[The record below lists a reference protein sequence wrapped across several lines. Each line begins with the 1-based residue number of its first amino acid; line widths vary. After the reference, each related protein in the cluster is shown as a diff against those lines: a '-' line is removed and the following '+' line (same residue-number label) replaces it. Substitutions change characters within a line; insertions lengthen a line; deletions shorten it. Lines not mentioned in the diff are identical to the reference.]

1 MEFIKHILKEEDFWE
16 GLGLVIVLAFF
27 LWWRVPAFLAA
38 ALDRRAEAI
47 ARELEQASQI
57 RREAEQVLIEYRQK
71 ATAAKSEA
79 EHILRETKEE
89 AERYATEARAQL
101 EAQMERRAKMAEQQI
116 AQAEARALL
125 EIREAAANAA
135 AAAAEK
141 LIAAHLDDNK
151 SRALV
156 ADSIRELNAKLN

>member
-1 MEFIKHILKEEDFWE
+1 MEFIKDILKEPDFWE

-27 LWWRVPAFLAA
+27 VWWRVPAFLAA

-47 ARELEQASQI
+47 AKELEQASQI
-57 RREAEQVLIEYRQK
+57 RKEAEQVLIEYRQK

-89 AERYATEARAQL
+89 AERFAAEARAQL
-101 EAQMERRAKMAEQQI
+101 QAQMERRAKMAEQQI
-116 AQAEARALL
+116 AQAEARAMA

-135 AAAAEK
+135 ASAAEK
-141 LIAAHLDDNK
+141 LIASHLDESK
-151 SRALV
+151 SRTLV
-156 ADSIRELNAKLN
+156 QNSIQDLGTKLN

>member
-1 MEFIKHILKEEDFWE
+1 MDFITDILKEEDFWE

-27 LWWRVPAFLAA
+27 LYWRVPAFLAA

-47 ARELEQASQI
+47 AKELEQASQI
-57 RREAEQVLIEYRQK
+57 RQQAEQVLLEYRQK

-79 EHILRETKEE
+79 EHILQETKAE

-101 EAQMERRAKMAEQQI
+101 QVQMERRAKMAEQQI

-135 AAAAEK
+135 AAAAER
-141 LIAAHLDDNK
+141 LIAAHLDETK
-151 SRALV
+151 SRALI
-156 ADSIRELNAKLN
+156 DSSIKDLGTKLN

>member
-1 MEFIKHILKEEDFWE
+1 MEFIKDILKEPDFWE

-27 LWWRVPAFLAA
+27 VWWRVPAFLGA

-47 ARELEQASQI
+47 AKELEQASQI
-57 RREAEQVLIEYRQK
+57 RKEAERVLLEYRQK
-71 ATAAKSEA
+71 ASAAKSEA

-89 AERYATEARAQL
+89 AERYAAEARAQL
-101 EAQMERRAKMAEQQI
+101 QVQMERRAKLAEQQI
-116 AQAEARALL
+116 AQAEARAML

-141 LIAAHLDDNK
+141 IIAATLDDAK
-151 SRALV
+151 SRALI
-156 ADSIRELNAKLN
+156 DSSIKDLGTKLN

>member
-1 MEFIKHILKEEDFWE
+1 MEFIKDILKEPDFWE

-27 LWWRVPAFLAA
+27 VWWRVPAFLAA

-47 ARELEQASQI
+47 VKELEQASQI
-57 RREAEQVLIEYRQK
+57 RKEAEQVLIEYRQK
-71 ATAAKSEA
+71 ANAAKSEA

-89 AERYATEARAQL
+89 AERYAAEARAQL
-101 EAQMERRAKMAEQQI
+101 QAQMERRAKMAEQQI
-116 AQAEARALL
+116 AQAEARAMA

-141 LIAAHLDDNK
+141 LIAAHLDDAK
-151 SRALV
+151 SRALI
-156 ADSIRELNAKLN
+156 DSSIKDLGTKLN

>member
-1 MEFIKHILKEEDFWE
+1 MEFIKDILKSPDFWE
-16 GLGLVIVLAFF
+16 GLGLAIVLAFF

-47 ARELEQASQI
+47 VRELEQASQI
-57 RREAEQVLIEYRQK
+57 RKEAEQVLLDYRQK
-71 ATAAKSEA
+71 ASAAKSEA

-89 AERYATEARAQL
+89 AERYAVEARAQL
-101 EAQMERRAKMAEQQI
+101 QAQMERRARLAEQQI

-141 LIAAHLDDNK
+141 LITAHLDDAK
-151 SRALV
+151 SRALI
-156 ADSIRELNAKLN
+156 DSSIKDLGSKLN

>member
-16 GLGLVIVLAFF
+16 GLGLLIVIAFF

-47 ARELEQASQI
+47 SRELEQASQI
-57 RREAEQVLIEYRQK
+57 RKEAERVLLEYRQK
-71 ATAAKSEA
+71 ASAAKSEA

-89 AERYATEARAQL
+89 AERYAAEARAQL
-101 EAQMERRAKMAEQQI
+101 QVQMERRAKLAEQQI
-116 AQAEARALL
+116 AQAEARAML

-141 LIAAHLDDNK
+141 IIAATLDESK
-151 SRALV
+151 SRALI
-156 ADSIRELNAKLN
+156 DSSIKDLGTKLN

>member
-16 GLGLVIVLAFF
+16 GLWLVIVLAFF
-27 LWWRVPAFLAA
+27 VWWRVPAFLAA

-47 ARELEQASQI
+47 TKELEQASQI

-89 AERYATEARAQL
+89 AERYAAEARAQL
-101 EAQMERRAKMAEQQI
+101 QAAMEPPRQSAGQQN
-116 AQAEARALL
+116 APAEAR
-125 EIREAAANAA
+125 
-135 AAAAEK
+135 
-141 LIAAHLDDNK
+141 
-151 SRALV
+151 
-156 ADSIRELNAKLN
+156 

>member
-27 LWWRVPAFLAA
+27 VWWRVPAFLAA

-47 ARELEQASQI
+47 KKELEQASQI
-57 RREAEQVLIEYRQK
+57 RREAEQVLLEYRQK

-79 EHILRETKEE
+79 EHILKETKEE
-89 AERYATEARAQL
+89 AARYATEARAQL
-101 EAQMERRAKMAEQQI
+101 QAQMERRAKMAEQQI
-116 AQAEARALL
+116 AQAEARAIA
-125 EIREAAANAA
+125 EIRDAAADAA

-141 LIAAHLDDNK
+141 LITAHLDDTK
-151 SRALV
+151 SRALI
-156 ADSIRELNAKLN
+156 DNSIKELGSKLN

>member
-1 MEFIKHILKEEDFWE
+1 MELIKHILKEEDFWE
-16 GLGLVIVLAFF
+16 GLGLLIVIAFF

-47 ARELEQASQI
+47 AKELEQASQI

-89 AERYATEARAQL
+89 AERYAAEARAQL
-101 EAQMERRAKMAEQQI
+101 QTQMERRAKLAEQQI

-141 LIAAHLDDNK
+141 LIAAHLDDAK
-151 SRALV
+151 SSALIEN
-156 ADSIRELNAKLN
+156 SIKDLGTKLN

>member
-16 GLGLVIVLAFF
+16 GLGLVIVIAFF

-47 ARELEQASQI
+47 AKELEQASQI
-57 RREAEQVLIEYRQK
+57 RKEAERVLLEYRQK
-71 ATAAKSEA
+71 ASAAKSEA

-89 AERYATEARAQL
+89 AERYAAEARAQL
-101 EAQMERRAKMAEQQI
+101 QVQMERRAKLAEQQI
-116 AQAEARALL
+116 AQAEARAML

-141 LIAAHLDDNK
+141 IIAATLDDAK
-151 SRALV
+151 SRALI
-156 ADSIRELNAKLN
+156 DSSIKDLGTKLN

>member
-1 MEFIKHILKEEDFWE
+1 MEVIKGILKEPDLWE
-16 GLGLVIVLAFF
+16 GLGLLIVIGFF
-27 LWWRVPAFLAA
+27 VWWRVPAFLAA

-57 RREAEQVLIEYRQK
+57 RKEAERVLLEYRQK
-71 ATAAKSEA
+71 ASAAKSEA

-89 AERYATEARAQL
+89 AERYAAEARAQL
-101 EAQMERRAKMAEQQI
+101 QVQMERRAKLAEQQI
-116 AQAEARALL
+116 AQAEARAML

-141 LIAAHLDDNK
+141 IIAATLDDAK
-151 SRALV
+151 SRALI
-156 ADSIRELNAKLN
+156 DSSIKDLGSKLN

>member
-1 MEFIKHILKEEDFWE
+1 MEFIKDILKEPDFWE

-27 LWWRVPAFLAA
+27 VWWRIPAFLAA

-47 ARELEQASQI
+47 AKELEQASQI
-57 RREAEQVLIEYRQK
+57 RKEAERVLLEYRQK
-71 ATAAKSEA
+71 ASAAKSEA

-89 AERYATEARAQL
+89 AERYAAEARAQL
-101 EAQMERRAKMAEQQI
+101 QVQMERRAKLAEQQI
-116 AQAEARALL
+116 AQAEARAML

-141 LIAAHLDDNK
+141 IIAATLDDAR
-151 SRALV
+151 SRALI
-156 ADSIRELNAKLN
+156 DSSIKDLGTKLN

>member
-1 MEFIKHILKEEDFWE
+1 MEFIKDILKEPDFWE

-27 LWWRVPAFLAA
+27 VWWRVPAFLAA

-47 ARELEQASQI
+47 AKELEQASQI
-57 RREAEQVLIEYRQK
+57 RKEAERVLLEYRQK
-71 ATAAKSEA
+71 ASAAKSEA

-89 AERYATEARAQL
+89 AVRYAAEARAQL
-101 EAQMERRAKMAEQQI
+101 QVQMERRAKLAEQQI
-116 AQAEARALL
+116 AQAEARAML

-141 LIAAHLDDNK
+141 IIAATLDDAR
-151 SRALV
+151 SRALI
-156 ADSIRELNAKLN
+156 DSSIKDLGTKLN

>member
-27 LWWRVPAFLAA
+27 VWWRVPAFLAA

-47 ARELEQASQI
+47 AKELEQASQI

-101 EAQMERRAKMAEQQI
+101 QAQMERRARMAEQQI
-116 AQAEARALL
+116 AQAEARAVA

-151 SRALV
+151 SSALV
-156 ADSIRELNAKLN
+156 RSSIQDLAGKLN

>member
-1 MEFIKHILKEEDFWE
+1 MELLKHILKEEDFWE
-16 GLGLVIVLAFF
+16 GLGLLIVIAFF

-47 ARELEQASQI
+47 AKELEQASQI
-57 RREAEQVLIEYRQK
+57 RKEAERVLLEYRQK
-71 ATAAKSEA
+71 ATEAKSEA

-89 AERYATEARAQL
+89 AARYAAEARAQL
-101 EAQMERRAKMAEQQI
+101 QAQMERRAKMAEQQI
-116 AQAEARALL
+116 AQAEARAVA

-141 LIAAHLDDNK
+141 LIAAHLDDTK
-151 SRALV
+151 SRALI
-156 ADSIRELNAKLN
+156 DSSIKDLGTKLN

>member
-16 GLGLVIVLAFF
+16 GLGLLIVIAFF

-47 ARELEQASQI
+47 SRELEQASQI
-57 RREAEQVLIEYRQK
+57 RREAERVLLEYRQK
-71 ATAAKSEA
+71 ASAAKSEA

-89 AERYATEARAQL
+89 AERYAAEARAQL
-101 EAQMERRAKMAEQQI
+101 QVQMERRAKLAEQQI
-116 AQAEARALL
+116 AQAEARAML

-141 LIAAHLDDNK
+141 IIAATLDESK
-151 SRALV
+151 SRALI
-156 ADSIRELNAKLN
+156 DSSIKDLGTNLN

>member
-1 MEFIKHILKEEDFWE
+1 MEFIKDILKEPDFWE

-27 LWWRVPAFLAA
+27 VWWRVPAFLAA

-47 ARELEQASQI
+47 AKELEQASQI
-57 RREAEQVLIEYRQK
+57 RKEAERVLLEYRQK
-71 ATAAKSEA
+71 ASAAKSEA

-89 AERYATEARAQL
+89 AERYAAEARAQL
-101 EAQMERRAKMAEQQI
+101 QVQMERRAKLAEQQI
-116 AQAEARALL
+116 AQAEARAML

-141 LIAAHLDDNK
+141 IIAATLDDAK
-151 SRALV
+151 SRALI
-156 ADSIRELNAKLN
+156 DSSIKDLGTKLN

>member
-1 MEFIKHILKEEDFWE
+1 MEFLKHILKEPDFWE
-16 GLGLVIVLAFF
+16 GLGLLIVIAFF

-47 ARELEQASQI
+47 VRELEQASQI
-57 RREAEQVLIEYRQK
+57 RREAEQVLIDYRQK

-89 AERYATEARAQL
+89 AERYAAEARAQL
-101 EAQMERRAKMAEQQI
+101 QIQMERRAKLAEQQI
-116 AQAEARALL
+116 AQAEARAML

-135 AAAAEK
+135 AAAAGK
-141 LIAAHLDDNK
+141 LIAARLDEQK
-151 SRALV
+151 SHALIEG
-156 ADSIRELNAKLN
+156 SIKDLAGNLN

>member
-16 GLGLVIVLAFF
+16 GLGLLIVIAFF

-47 ARELEQASQI
+47 SRELEQASQI
-57 RREAEQVLIEYRQK
+57 RKEAERVLLEYRQK
-71 ATAAKSEA
+71 ASAAKSEA

-89 AERYATEARAQL
+89 AERYAAEARAQL
-101 EAQMERRAKMAEQQI
+101 QVQMERRAKLAEQQI
-116 AQAEARALL
+116 AQAEARAML

-141 LIAAHLDDNK
+141 IIAATLDESK
-151 SRALV
+151 SRALI
-156 ADSIRELNAKLN
+156 DSSIKDLGTNLN

>member
-1 MEFIKHILKEEDFWE
+1 MEFITHILKQEDFWE
-16 GLGLVIVLAFF
+16 GLGLLIVIAFF

-47 ARELEQASQI
+47 AKELEQASQI
-57 RREAEQVLIEYRQK
+57 RKEAEQVLIEYRQK

-79 EHILRETKEE
+79 EHILRETKAE
-89 AERYATEARAQL
+89 AERYAVEARAQL
-101 EAQMERRAKMAEQQI
+101 DAQLKRRAELAEQQI
-116 AQAEARALL
+116 AQAEARAMA
-125 EIREAAANAA
+125 EIRATAANAA

-141 LIAAHLDDNK
+141 LIAAHLDDSK

-156 ADSIRELNAKLN
+156 EGSIKDLASKLN

>member
-27 LWWRVPAFLAA
+27 VWWRVPAFLAA

-47 ARELEQASQI
+47 AKELEQASQI
-57 RREAEQVLIEYRQK
+57 RREAEQVLLEYRQK

-79 EHILRETKEE
+79 EHILKETKEE
-89 AERYATEARAQL
+89 AARYATEARAQL
-101 EAQMERRAKMAEQQI
+101 QAQMERRAKMAEQQI
-116 AQAEARALL
+116 AQAEARAIA
-125 EIREAAANAA
+125 EIRDAAANAA

-141 LIAAHLDDNK
+141 LIVAHLDDTK
-151 SRALV
+151 SRALI
-156 ADSIRELNAKLN
+156 DSSIKELGSKLN

>member
-16 GLGLVIVLAFF
+16 GLGLVIVIAFF

-38 ALDRRAEAI
+38 ALDRRAEGI
-47 ARELEQASQI
+47 AKELEQASQI

-71 ATAAKSEA
+71 ASAAKSEA

-89 AERYATEARAQL
+89 AERYAAEAHAQL
-101 EAQMERRAKMAEQQI
+101 RAQMERRAKIAEQQI
-116 AQAEARALL
+116 AQAEARAML

-141 LIAAHLDDNK
+141 LIVAALDEAK

-156 ADSIRELNAKLN
+156 QSSIEDLGVKLN

>member
-1 MEFIKHILKEEDFWE
+1 MEFIKSILKEPDFWE
-16 GLGLVIVLAFF
+16 GIGLLIVIAFF

-47 ARELEQASQI
+47 VKELEQASQI
-57 RREAEQVLIEYRQK
+57 RKEAEQVLIEYRQK

-79 EHILRETKEE
+79 EHILQETKAE
-89 AERYATEARAQL
+89 AERYAAEARAQL
-101 EAQMERRAKMAEQQI
+101 QAQMERRAKMAEQQI
-116 AQAEARALL
+116 AQAEARAMT

-141 LIAAHLDDNK
+141 LIAAHLDDSK

-156 ADSIRELNAKLN
+156 DSSIKDLAAKLN